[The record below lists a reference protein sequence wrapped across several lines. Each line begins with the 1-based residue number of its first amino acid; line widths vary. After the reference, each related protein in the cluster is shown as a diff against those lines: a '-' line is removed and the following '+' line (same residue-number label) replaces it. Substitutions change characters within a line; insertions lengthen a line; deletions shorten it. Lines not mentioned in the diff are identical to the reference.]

1 LSGIENLQS
10 LAEDVRTLLLGAA
23 DKEICISCIYCGQ
36 QFTAPIGR
44 LGDDA
49 FPCPLCQTPDPLQG
63 SPLKEAF
70 VKVAKRVKKL

>member
-1 LSGIENLQS
+1 MTDDLQA
-10 LAEDVRTLLLGAA
+10 LAEDVRALLLSAT
-23 DKEICISCIYCGQ
+23 DKEIDISCFHCGQ

-63 SPLKEAF
+63 NPLKEAF